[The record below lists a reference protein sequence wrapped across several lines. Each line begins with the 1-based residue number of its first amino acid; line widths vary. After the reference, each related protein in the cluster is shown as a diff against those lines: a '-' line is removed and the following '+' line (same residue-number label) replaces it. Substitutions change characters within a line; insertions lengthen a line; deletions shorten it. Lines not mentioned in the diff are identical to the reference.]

1 MPSCVQSKFFIT
13 NHVLRGSYYS
23 EDVVW
28 LAAFHIPG
36 CSTLRKGK
44 ASSAEQMNKF
54 SITNYVLRRCYY
66 SEDVIW
72 LAT

>member
-1 MPSCVQSKFFIT
+1 
-13 NHVLRGSYYS
+13 
-23 EDVVW
+23 VVW